1 LFVRIKNESVG
12 KIYSAKMSELAL
24 ATYK

>member
-1 LFVRIKNESVG
+1 
-12 KIYSAKMSELAL
+12 MSELAL